1 MASGL
6 EESLSAKLGPPLY
19 SSLRVCKNVGPALC
33 LVKIL
38 CLSLSNFSTHHA
50 SLTAIQGIR
59 IAKVRGVSSSFVFVP
74 KLEHASCYIIAV
86 DMSMSSHKS
95 KIVSCLRTC
104 LTIRLVIIIHCIP
117 FQQAL

>member
-1 MASGL
+1 MMIKSHGIFTSRMKSYGC
-6 EESLSAKLGPPLY
+6 EYIPMDFIFIFEY
-19 SSLRVCKNVGPALC
+19 C

-38 CLSLSNFSTHHA
+38 CISLTNSSTHHA

-95 KIVSCLRTC
+95 KILSCLRTC